1 MIGGI
6 ASKSSFIISAARFDM
21 FLKIFSRSVSSAP
34 LRAFCKTSCGT
45 SRSNFWMP

>member
-6 ASKSSFIISAARFDM
+6 AFDM